1 MIVFVRR
8 SGFFPHCVNRINEVL
23 ACNENRVFPLIFT
36 FLTFVKF
43 HFAWNKGSKMLF
55 RNHLVIVNR
64 IKMTFINILLKIN
77 LLLSQNLRNQIMTT
91 NVWVEQVSAVEY
103 NSLSRTE
110 KKEIFVSVLNERP
123 MEIKSKII
131 ELQSIFPEFI
141 LRHRFYSSENHFTCA
156 ILREGE
162 KKLSRF
168 TCITLISFVMFIA
181 SVRNRLPK

>member
-1 MIVFVRR
+1 M
-8 SGFFPHCVNRINEVL
+8 
-23 ACNENRVFPLIFT
+23 IFT

-131 ELQSIFPEFI
+131 ELQSNFPEFI
-141 LRHRFYSSENHFTCA
+141 LRHRFYSST
-156 ILREGE
+156 ILRVLFSERE
-162 KKLSRF
+162 KNKLSRF